1 MTTEERA
8 TLRDLF
14 KAMGELRQDMTSRFD
29 GQDERLRSVEN
40 KVIAMQ
46 AVESER
52 KDAKVGIHWTWTT
65 VLSIL
70 GLSATTALGVIGI
83 VLRVLGI

>member
-1 MTTEERA
+1 MTISEKA
-8 TLRDLF
+8 DLRELV
-14 KAMGELRQDMTSRFD
+14 AMLGAFDDKVTARFD
-29 GQDERLRSVEN
+29 AQDERLRSVEN
-40 KVIAMQ
+40 KVTAMQ

-52 KDAKVGIHWTWTT
+52 KDARVGIRWTWTT

-83 VLRVLGI
+83 VLRVLGV